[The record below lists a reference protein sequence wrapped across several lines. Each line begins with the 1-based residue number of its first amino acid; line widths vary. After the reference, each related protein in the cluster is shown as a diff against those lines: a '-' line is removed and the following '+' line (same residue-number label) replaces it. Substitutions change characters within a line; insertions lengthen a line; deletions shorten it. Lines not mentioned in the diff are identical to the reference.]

1 MSYSIT
7 FLHYYPFFC
16 LALFVGA
23 IAAVMLPDKLCN
35 TNSLN
40 KHWVVVGLITSGLI
54 GLRDY
59 KLSLLVLAMV
69 IAAIGVSYLRKAK
82 KRVSRLLN
90 NNQILLKG
98 LSNAARNST
107 AFTTQ

>member
-1 MSYSIT
+1 MSFSVT

-16 LALFVGA
+16 LALFIGSI
-23 IAAVMLPDKLCN
+23 IAVLLPDKLCN

-40 KHWVVVGLITSGLI
+40 KHWVVVGLIPSSLI

-59 KLSLLVLAMV
+59 KLSLLFLAMV

-82 KRVSRLLN
+82 KKSA
-90 NNQILLKG
+90 QIIEQQPDFVK
-98 LSNAARNST
+98 RIK
-107 AFTTQ
+107 

>member
-82 KRVSRLLN
+82 KKSV
-90 NNQILLKG
+90 QIIEQQPDFIK
-98 LSNAARNST
+98 RIK
-107 AFTTQ
+107 

>member
-7 FLHYYPFFC
+7 FLNYYPFFC
-16 LALFVGA
+16 VALFLGA
-23 IAAVMLPDKLCN
+23 IVAVLLSDRLCN
-35 TNSLN
+35 TDSLN
-40 KHWVVVGLITSGLI
+40 KHWVIVGLITSCLI

-82 KRVSRLLN
+82 NKSVQIIEQQPDFIKR
-90 NNQILLKG
+90 IK
-98 LSNAARNST
+98 
-107 AFTTQ
+107 